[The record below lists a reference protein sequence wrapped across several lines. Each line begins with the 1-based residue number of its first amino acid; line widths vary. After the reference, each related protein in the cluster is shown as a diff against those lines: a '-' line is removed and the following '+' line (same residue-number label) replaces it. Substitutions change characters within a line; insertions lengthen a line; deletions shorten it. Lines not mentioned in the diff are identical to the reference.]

1 MHTTIFQ
8 RIIDK
13 AEADTTLLN
22 LLGVVTLDPTNS
34 PIRRAQTNNPSRIP
48 SITFKGGNLTG
59 GPLPGSDAA
68 IDVPG
73 SLISRDD
80 VDLQVD
86 IWVSSEGGTSPD
98 NLSYPQTGE
107 DADIIEDRLN
117 TLFVRDTKNLVQ
129 GTFGW
134 GITSHSQQN
143 EGTDTGLWHNVVRY
157 RLSYYIITGF
167 VPE

>member
-13 AEADTTLLN
+13 VEGDTTLLN
-22 LLGVVTLDPTNS
+22 LLGVATLDSQNS
-34 PIRRAQTNNPSRIP
+34 PIRRSQTNNPSKVP
-48 SITFKGGNLTG
+48 SITFRAGSLTG

-68 IDVPG
+68 IDIPD

-80 VDLQVD
+80 SDLQVD

-98 NLSYPQTGE
+98 NLPYPQTGE
-107 DADIIEDRLN
+107 DADLIEDRLN
-117 TLFVRDTKNLVQ
+117 TILVRDTKNLVP

-134 GITSHSQQN
+134 SIISHSQQN
-143 EGTDTGLWHNVVRY
+143 EGTDTGLFHNLVRY
-157 RLSYYIITGF
+157 RLSYYIKSGF